1 MFKIAI
7 LKDENSDAYY
17 CHLNELDGYYT
28 KSEEPH
34 GRWFG
39 RGAEALKL
47 SGMVN
52 GHQFK
57 ELMNGHLGGK
67 KLVQNANKQGRVK
80 GFDCVIAPPKSVS
93 IGWAIGSK
101 EDRAA
106 IDRAFSR
113 ARDRTIERMEE
124 SAGMRSGRGGLKK
137 TVGARLIVGAF
148 RHDTNRVHEP
158 SLHFHLVVL
167 NAAVR
172 NDGKTS
178 TPDFSRVLRNQRNIG
193 AEFRRELARELRQE
207 GFSTKEILAHDEK
220 GKEYRSFELKDVPD
234 ELVQAFSGRSNE
246 IKKLAREQG
255 VDRRIV
261 NLRTRAKKE
270 PIDRHRLDAV
280 WRQIAR
286 NTGHTKEGLLS
297 IRREGIGE
305 NEPLHNS
312 SREQPLMQFGSR
324 VGGTAARGAAVL
336 LSALKG
342 KGRAGQQIDG
352 MERQLEKKYESETI

>member
-1 MFKIAI
+1 MFKVKI
-7 LKDENSDAYY
+7 LKSENADAYY
-17 CHLNELDGYYT
+17 FHLNELDGYYT
-28 KSEEPH
+28 KSEEPP

-39 RGAEALKL
+39 RGAEALRL

-67 KLVQNANKQGRVK
+67 KLVQNADKQGRVK

-93 IGWAIGSK
+93 VGWAIGSK
-101 EDRAA
+101 EDRGA

-124 SAGMRSGRGGLKK
+124 SAGMRSGRGGLNKSE
-137 TVGARLIVGAF
+137 GARLIIGGF
-148 RHDTNRVHEP
+148 RHDTNRANEP
-158 SLHFHLVVL
+158 NLHFHLVVL

-172 NDGKTS
+172 EDGKTS
-178 TPDFSRVLRNQRNIG
+178 APDFSRVLRNQRIIG
-193 AEFRRELARELRQE
+193 AQFRRELARELRQE
-207 GFSTKEILAHDEK
+207 GFSTKEVLALDEK
-220 GKEYRSFELKDVPD
+220 GKEYRSFELKGIHP

-255 VDRRIV
+255 ADRRII
-261 NLRTRAKKE
+261 NLRTRARKE
-270 PIDRHRLDAV
+270 PIDRRSLEAA

-286 NTGHTKEGLLS
+286 AHTKDGQLS

-305 NEPLHNS
+305 NQALPNQD
-312 SREQPLMQFGSR
+312 REQKLVQVGSR
-324 VGGTAARGAAVL
+324 VGSAAARGAAVL
-336 LSALKG
+336 LSAVKG
-342 KGRAGQQIDG
+342 KARAGQQIDG
-352 MERQLEKKYESETI
+352 MERQLEKKYESDTI